1 MLNVEM
7 LSTGDEV
14 LHGQIIDT
22 NAAWLADFFF
32 NQGLPLTRRNTVGD
46 DLDALVAILRERS
59 EQADVLIVNGG
70 LGPTSDDL
78 SALAAAT
85 AKGEGLILH
94 PEWLETMTRFFA
106 ERGRPMAESN
116 RKQAEIPASAEM
128 INNPVGTACGFA
140 IQLNRCLMFFTPG
153 VPSEFKVMVEQEI
166 LPRLRQRF
174 TLPDPPVCLRMTTFG
189 RSESELAQSLN
200 PLTLPPGVV
209 MGYLNLGSCKW
220 TGDAHTD
227 ALIEATINNYTIE
240 WKKADAVIK
249 REKYNITNGDELPQT
264 GVIQMAKVYIAKK
277 RKLKVGDK
285 MAGRHGNKGIVA
297 RIVRDEDMPFLEDG
311 TIVDICLNPLGVPSR
326 MNLGQIYETVLG
338 WAGRELGLK
347 FATPIFDGASL
358 DQINEYTAKAGIPHS
373 GRTYLYDGGTGEK
386 FDQPATVGV
395 IYMLKL
401 GHMIDDKMH
410 ARSIGPYSL
419 ITQQP
424 LGGKAQFGGQR
435 FGEMEVWALEGFG
448 AANIL
453 QEILTIKSD
462 DVMGR
467 AKAYEAIVKGEN
479 LPKPGIP
486 EAMNVLLHELR
497 GLALSVKLE

>member
-1 MLNVEM
+1 MLQVEM

-14 LHGQIIDT
+14 LHGQIVDT
-22 NAAWLADFFF
+22 NAAWLADYFF

-209 MGYLNLGSCKW
+209 MGYRSSMPI
-220 TGDAHTD
+220 
-227 ALIEATINNYTIE
+227 IE
-240 WKKADAVIK
+240 
-249 REKYNITNGDELPQT
+249 
-264 GVIQMAKVYIAKK
+264 
-277 RKLKVGDK
+277 
-285 MAGRHGNKGIVA
+285 
-297 RIVRDEDMPFLEDG
+297 
-311 TIVDICLNPLGVPSR
+311 
-326 MNLGQIYETVLG
+326 
-338 WAGRELGLK
+338 
-347 FATPIFDGASL
+347 
-358 DQINEYTAKAGIPHS
+358 
-373 GRTYLYDGGTGEK
+373 
-386 FDQPATVGV
+386 
-395 IYMLKL
+395 LKL
-401 GHMIDDKMH
+401 T
-410 ARSIGPYSL
+410 GPANQRDAMLALWPEVRKVAGDSL
-419 ITQQP
+419 IFEGTEGLPTQI
-424 LGGKAQFGGQR
+424 AR
-435 FGEMEVWALEGFG
+435 C
-448 AANIL
+448 
-453 QEILTIKSD
+453 
-462 DVMGR
+462 
-467 AKAYEAIVKGEN
+467 
-479 LPKPGIP
+479 
-486 EAMNVLLHELR
+486 LHERQLSLTLSEQFTGGLLALQLSR
-497 GLALSVKLE
+497 AGAPLLASEVVPAQEETLAQAARWAAERRINHFAGLALAVSGQENDHLNVALATPDGTFALRVKFSATRHSLAVRQEVCAMMALNMLRRWLNGQPLASEHGWINVVDSLSL

>member
-14 LHGQIIDT
+14 LHGQIVDT

-174 TLPDPPVCLRMTTFG
+174 TLPDPPVCLRLTTFG

-209 MGYLNLGSCKW
+209 MGYRSSMPI
-220 TGDAHTD
+220 
-227 ALIEATINNYTIE
+227 IE
-240 WKKADAVIK
+240 
-249 REKYNITNGDELPQT
+249 
-264 GVIQMAKVYIAKK
+264 
-277 RKLKVGDK
+277 
-285 MAGRHGNKGIVA
+285 
-297 RIVRDEDMPFLEDG
+297 
-311 TIVDICLNPLGVPSR
+311 
-326 MNLGQIYETVLG
+326 
-338 WAGRELGLK
+338 
-347 FATPIFDGASL
+347 
-358 DQINEYTAKAGIPHS
+358 
-373 GRTYLYDGGTGEK
+373 
-386 FDQPATVGV
+386 
-395 IYMLKL
+395 LKL
-401 GHMIDDKMH
+401 T
-410 ARSIGPYSL
+410 GPANQRDAMLALWPEVRKVAGDSL
-419 ITQQP
+419 IFEGTEGLP
-424 LGGKAQFGGQR
+424 AQIAR
-435 FGEMEVWALEGFG
+435 C
-448 AANIL
+448 L
-453 QEILTIKSD
+453 QERQLSLTLSEQFTS
-462 DVMGR
+462 GLLALQLSR
-467 AKAYEAIVKGEN
+467 AVA
-479 LPKPGIP
+479 P
-486 EAMNVLLHELR
+486 LLASEVVPAQEETLAQAARWAAERRINHFA
-497 GLALSVKLE
+497 GLALAVSGQENDHLNVALATPDGTFALRVKFSATRHSLAVRQEVCAMMALNMLRRWLNGQPLASEHGWINVVDSLSL

>member
-32 NQGLPLTRRNTVGD
+32 NQGLPLKRRHTVGD
-46 DLDALVAILRERS
+46 DLDSLVAILRERS
-59 EQADVLIVNGG
+59 EHADVLIVNGG

-209 MGYLNLGSCKW
+209 MGYRSSMPI
-220 TGDAHTD
+220 
-227 ALIEATINNYTIE
+227 IE
-240 WKKADAVIK
+240 
-249 REKYNITNGDELPQT
+249 
-264 GVIQMAKVYIAKK
+264 
-277 RKLKVGDK
+277 
-285 MAGRHGNKGIVA
+285 
-297 RIVRDEDMPFLEDG
+297 
-311 TIVDICLNPLGVPSR
+311 
-326 MNLGQIYETVLG
+326 
-338 WAGRELGLK
+338 
-347 FATPIFDGASL
+347 
-358 DQINEYTAKAGIPHS
+358 
-373 GRTYLYDGGTGEK
+373 
-386 FDQPATVGV
+386 
-395 IYMLKL
+395 LKL
-401 GHMIDDKMH
+401 T
-410 ARSIGPYSL
+410 GPANQRDAMLALWPEVRKVAGDSL
-419 ITQQP
+419 IFEGTEGLP
-424 LGGKAQFGGQR
+424 AQIAR
-435 FGEMEVWALEGFG
+435 C
-448 AANIL
+448 L
-453 QEILTIKSD
+453 QERQLSLTLSEQFT
-462 DVMGR
+462 GGLLALQLSR
-467 AKAYEAIVKGEN
+467 AGA
-479 LPKPGIP
+479 P
-486 EAMNVLLHELR
+486 LLASEVVPAQEETLAQAARWAAERRINHFA
-497 GLALSVKLE
+497 GLALAVSGQENDHLNVALATPDGTFALRVKFSATRHSLAVRQEVCAMMALNMLRRWLNGQPLASEHGWINVVDSLSL

>member
-14 LHGQIIDT
+14 LHGQIVDT

-32 NQGLPLTRRNTVGD
+32 NQGLPLTRRHTVGD

-94 PEWLETMTRFFA
+94 PEWLDTMTRFFA

-174 TLPDPPVCLRMTTFG
+174 TLPEPPVCLRLTTFG

-209 MGYLNLGSCKW
+209 MGYRSSMPI
-220 TGDAHTD
+220 
-227 ALIEATINNYTIE
+227 IE
-240 WKKADAVIK
+240 
-249 REKYNITNGDELPQT
+249 
-264 GVIQMAKVYIAKK
+264 
-277 RKLKVGDK
+277 
-285 MAGRHGNKGIVA
+285 
-297 RIVRDEDMPFLEDG
+297 
-311 TIVDICLNPLGVPSR
+311 
-326 MNLGQIYETVLG
+326 
-338 WAGRELGLK
+338 
-347 FATPIFDGASL
+347 
-358 DQINEYTAKAGIPHS
+358 
-373 GRTYLYDGGTGEK
+373 
-386 FDQPATVGV
+386 
-395 IYMLKL
+395 LKL
-401 GHMIDDKMH
+401 TGPAEQRDAMLALWPEVRKVAGDSLIFEGTEGLPAQI
-410 ARSIGPYSL
+410 ARS
-419 ITQQP
+419 
-424 LGGKAQFGGQR
+424 
-435 FGEMEVWALEGFG
+435 
-448 AANIL
+448 L
-453 QEILTIKSD
+453 QERQLSLTLSEQFT
-462 DVMGR
+462 GGLLALQLSR
-467 AKAYEAIVKGEN
+467 AGA
-479 LPKPGIP
+479 P
-486 EAMNVLLHELR
+486 LLASEVVPAQEETLAQAARWAAERRINHFA
-497 GLALSVKLE
+497 GLALAVSGQENDHLNVALATPDGTFALRVKFSVTRHSLAVRQEVCAMMALNLLRRWLNGQPLASEHGWINVVDSLSM

>member
-14 LHGQIIDT
+14 LHGQIVDT

-174 TLPDPPVCLRMTTFG
+174 TLPDPPVCLRLTTFG

-209 MGYLNLGSCKW
+209 MGYRSSMPI
-220 TGDAHTD
+220 
-227 ALIEATINNYTIE
+227 IE
-240 WKKADAVIK
+240 
-249 REKYNITNGDELPQT
+249 
-264 GVIQMAKVYIAKK
+264 
-277 RKLKVGDK
+277 
-285 MAGRHGNKGIVA
+285 
-297 RIVRDEDMPFLEDG
+297 
-311 TIVDICLNPLGVPSR
+311 
-326 MNLGQIYETVLG
+326 
-338 WAGRELGLK
+338 
-347 FATPIFDGASL
+347 
-358 DQINEYTAKAGIPHS
+358 
-373 GRTYLYDGGTGEK
+373 
-386 FDQPATVGV
+386 
-395 IYMLKL
+395 LKL
-401 GHMIDDKMH
+401 T
-410 ARSIGPYSL
+410 GPANQRDAMLALWPEVRKVAGDSL
-419 ITQQP
+419 IFEGTEGLP
-424 LGGKAQFGGQR
+424 AQIAR
-435 FGEMEVWALEGFG
+435 C
-448 AANIL
+448 L
-453 QEILTIKSD
+453 QERQLSLTLSEQFTS
-462 DVMGR
+462 G
-467 AKAYEAIVKGEN
+467 
-479 LPKPGIP
+479 
-486 EAMNVLLHELR
+486 LLALQLSRTGAPLLASEVVPAQEETLAQAARWAAERRINHFA
-497 GLALSVKLE
+497 GLALAVSGQENDHLNVALATPDGTFALRVKFSATRHSLAVRQEVCAMMALNMLRRWLNGQPLASEHGWINVVDSLSL

>member
-14 LHGQIIDT
+14 LHGQIVDT

-174 TLPDPPVCLRMTTFG
+174 TLPDPPVCLRLTTFG

-209 MGYLNLGSCKW
+209 MGYRSSMPI
-220 TGDAHTD
+220 
-227 ALIEATINNYTIE
+227 IE
-240 WKKADAVIK
+240 
-249 REKYNITNGDELPQT
+249 
-264 GVIQMAKVYIAKK
+264 
-277 RKLKVGDK
+277 
-285 MAGRHGNKGIVA
+285 
-297 RIVRDEDMPFLEDG
+297 
-311 TIVDICLNPLGVPSR
+311 
-326 MNLGQIYETVLG
+326 
-338 WAGRELGLK
+338 
-347 FATPIFDGASL
+347 
-358 DQINEYTAKAGIPHS
+358 
-373 GRTYLYDGGTGEK
+373 
-386 FDQPATVGV
+386 
-395 IYMLKL
+395 LKL
-401 GHMIDDKMH
+401 T
-410 ARSIGPYSL
+410 GPANQRDAMLALWPEVRKVAGDSL
-419 ITQQP
+419 IFEGTEGLP
-424 LGGKAQFGGQR
+424 AQIAR
-435 FGEMEVWALEGFG
+435 C
-448 AANIL
+448 L
-453 QEILTIKSD
+453 QERQLSLTLSEQFT
-462 DVMGR
+462 GGLLALQLSR
-467 AKAYEAIVKGEN
+467 AGA
-479 LPKPGIP
+479 P
-486 EAMNVLLHELR
+486 LLASEVVPAQEETLAQAARWAAERRINHFA
-497 GLALSVKLE
+497 GLALAVSGQENDQLNVALATPDGTFALRVKFSATRRSLAVRQEVCAMMALNMLRRWLNGQPLASEHGWINVVDSLSL

>member
-32 NQGLPLTRRNTVGD
+32 NQGLPLTRRHTVGD

-166 LPRLRQRF
+166 LPRLRQRL

-209 MGYLNLGSCKW
+209 MGYRSSMPI
-220 TGDAHTD
+220 
-227 ALIEATINNYTIE
+227 IE
-240 WKKADAVIK
+240 
-249 REKYNITNGDELPQT
+249 
-264 GVIQMAKVYIAKK
+264 
-277 RKLKVGDK
+277 
-285 MAGRHGNKGIVA
+285 
-297 RIVRDEDMPFLEDG
+297 
-311 TIVDICLNPLGVPSR
+311 
-326 MNLGQIYETVLG
+326 
-338 WAGRELGLK
+338 
-347 FATPIFDGASL
+347 
-358 DQINEYTAKAGIPHS
+358 
-373 GRTYLYDGGTGEK
+373 
-386 FDQPATVGV
+386 
-395 IYMLKL
+395 LKL
-401 GHMIDDKMH
+401 T
-410 ARSIGPYSL
+410 GPANQRDAMLALWPEVRKVAGDSL
-419 ITQQP
+419 IFEGTEGLP
-424 LGGKAQFGGQR
+424 AQIAR
-435 FGEMEVWALEGFG
+435 C
-448 AANIL
+448 L
-453 QEILTIKSD
+453 QERQLSLTLSEQFT
-462 DVMGR
+462 GGLLALQLSR
-467 AKAYEAIVKGEN
+467 AGA
-479 LPKPGIP
+479 P
-486 EAMNVLLHELR
+486 LLASEVVPAQEETLAQAARWAAERRINHFA
-497 GLALSVKLE
+497 GLALAVSGQENDHLNVALATPDGTFALRVKFSATRHSLAVRQEVCAMMALNMLRRWLNGQPLASEHGWINVVDSLSL

>member
-200 PLTLPPGVV
+200 PLTMPPGVV
-209 MGYLNLGSCKW
+209 MGYRSSMPI
-220 TGDAHTD
+220 
-227 ALIEATINNYTIE
+227 IE
-240 WKKADAVIK
+240 
-249 REKYNITNGDELPQT
+249 
-264 GVIQMAKVYIAKK
+264 
-277 RKLKVGDK
+277 
-285 MAGRHGNKGIVA
+285 
-297 RIVRDEDMPFLEDG
+297 
-311 TIVDICLNPLGVPSR
+311 
-326 MNLGQIYETVLG
+326 
-338 WAGRELGLK
+338 
-347 FATPIFDGASL
+347 
-358 DQINEYTAKAGIPHS
+358 
-373 GRTYLYDGGTGEK
+373 
-386 FDQPATVGV
+386 
-395 IYMLKL
+395 LKL
-401 GHMIDDKMH
+401 T
-410 ARSIGPYSL
+410 GPADQRDAMLALWPEVRKVAGDSL
-419 ITQQP
+419 IFEGTEGLP
-424 LGGKAQFGGQR
+424 AQIAR
-435 FGEMEVWALEGFG
+435 C
-448 AANIL
+448 L
-453 QEILTIKSD
+453 QERQLSLTLSEQFT
-462 DVMGR
+462 GGLLALQLSR
-467 AKAYEAIVKGEN
+467 AGA
-479 LPKPGIP
+479 P
-486 EAMNVLLHELR
+486 LLASEVVPAQEETLAQAARWAAERRINHFA
-497 GLALSVKLE
+497 GLALAVSGQENDHLNVALATPDGTFALRVKFSATRHSLAVRQEVCAMMALNMLRRWLNGQPLASEHGWINVVDSLSL

>member
-14 LHGQIIDT
+14 LHGQIVDT

-46 DLDALVAILRERS
+46 NLNALVAILRERS

-209 MGYLNLGSCKW
+209 MGYRSSMPI
-220 TGDAHTD
+220 
-227 ALIEATINNYTIE
+227 IE
-240 WKKADAVIK
+240 
-249 REKYNITNGDELPQT
+249 
-264 GVIQMAKVYIAKK
+264 
-277 RKLKVGDK
+277 
-285 MAGRHGNKGIVA
+285 
-297 RIVRDEDMPFLEDG
+297 
-311 TIVDICLNPLGVPSR
+311 
-326 MNLGQIYETVLG
+326 
-338 WAGRELGLK
+338 
-347 FATPIFDGASL
+347 
-358 DQINEYTAKAGIPHS
+358 
-373 GRTYLYDGGTGEK
+373 
-386 FDQPATVGV
+386 
-395 IYMLKL
+395 LKL
-401 GHMIDDKMH
+401 T
-410 ARSIGPYSL
+410 GPANQRDAMLALWPEVRKVAGDSL
-419 ITQQP
+419 IFEGTEGLP
-424 LGGKAQFGGQR
+424 AQIAR
-435 FGEMEVWALEGFG
+435 C
-448 AANIL
+448 L
-453 QEILTIKSD
+453 QERQLSLTLSEQFTS
-462 DVMGR
+462 GLLALQLSR
-467 AKAYEAIVKGEN
+467 AGA
-479 LPKPGIP
+479 P
-486 EAMNVLLHELR
+486 LLASEVVPAQEETLAQAARWAAERRINHFA
-497 GLALSVKLE
+497 GLALAVSGQENDHLNVALATPDGTFALRVKFSATRHSLAVRQEVCAMMALNMLRRWLNGQPLASEHGWINVVDSLSL

>member
-14 LHGQIIDT
+14 LHGQIVDT

-174 TLPDPPVCLRMTTFG
+174 TLPEPPVCLRLTTFG
-189 RSESELAQSLN
+189 RSESELAQNLN

-209 MGYLNLGSCKW
+209 MGYRSSMPI
-220 TGDAHTD
+220 
-227 ALIEATINNYTIE
+227 IE
-240 WKKADAVIK
+240 
-249 REKYNITNGDELPQT
+249 
-264 GVIQMAKVYIAKK
+264 
-277 RKLKVGDK
+277 
-285 MAGRHGNKGIVA
+285 
-297 RIVRDEDMPFLEDG
+297 
-311 TIVDICLNPLGVPSR
+311 
-326 MNLGQIYETVLG
+326 
-338 WAGRELGLK
+338 
-347 FATPIFDGASL
+347 
-358 DQINEYTAKAGIPHS
+358 
-373 GRTYLYDGGTGEK
+373 
-386 FDQPATVGV
+386 
-395 IYMLKL
+395 LKL
-401 GHMIDDKMH
+401 T
-410 ARSIGPYSL
+410 GPAEQRDAMLALWPEVRKVAGDSL
-419 ITQQP
+419 IFEGTEGLP
-424 LGGKAQFGGQR
+424 AQIAR
-435 FGEMEVWALEGFG
+435 C
-448 AANIL
+448 L
-453 QEILTIKSD
+453 QERQLSLTLSEQFT
-462 DVMGR
+462 GGLLALQLSR
-467 AKAYEAIVKGEN
+467 AGA
-479 LPKPGIP
+479 P
-486 EAMNVLLHELR
+486 LLASEVVPAQEETLAQAARWAAERRINHFA
-497 GLALSVKLE
+497 GLALAVSGQEKDHLNVALATPDGTFALRVKFSVTRHSLAVRQEVCAMMALNLLRRWLNGQPLASEHGWINVVDSLSL

>member
-14 LHGQIIDT
+14 LHGQIVDT

-32 NQGLPLTRRNTVGD
+32 NQGLPLTRRHTVGD

-174 TLPDPPVCLRMTTFG
+174 TLPEPPVCLRLTTFG

-209 MGYLNLGSCKW
+209 MGYRSSMPI
-220 TGDAHTD
+220 
-227 ALIEATINNYTIE
+227 IE
-240 WKKADAVIK
+240 
-249 REKYNITNGDELPQT
+249 
-264 GVIQMAKVYIAKK
+264 
-277 RKLKVGDK
+277 
-285 MAGRHGNKGIVA
+285 
-297 RIVRDEDMPFLEDG
+297 
-311 TIVDICLNPLGVPSR
+311 
-326 MNLGQIYETVLG
+326 
-338 WAGRELGLK
+338 
-347 FATPIFDGASL
+347 
-358 DQINEYTAKAGIPHS
+358 
-373 GRTYLYDGGTGEK
+373 
-386 FDQPATVGV
+386 
-395 IYMLKL
+395 LKL
-401 GHMIDDKMH
+401 T
-410 ARSIGPYSL
+410 GPAEQRDAMLALWPEVRKVAGDSL
-419 ITQQP
+419 IFEGTEGLP
-424 LGGKAQFGGQR
+424 AQIAR
-435 FGEMEVWALEGFG
+435 C
-448 AANIL
+448 L
-453 QEILTIKSD
+453 QERQLSLTLSEQFT
-462 DVMGR
+462 GGLLSLQLSR
-467 AKAYEAIVKGEN
+467 AGA
-479 LPKPGIP
+479 P
-486 EAMNVLLHELR
+486 LLASEVVPAQEETLAQAARWAAERRINHFA
-497 GLALSVKLE
+497 GLALAVSGQENDHLNVALATPDGTFALRVKFSVTRHSLAVRQEVCAMMALNLLRRWLNGQPLASEHGWINVVDSLSL

>member
-209 MGYLNLGSCKW
+209 MGYRSSMPI
-220 TGDAHTD
+220 
-227 ALIEATINNYTIE
+227 IE
-240 WKKADAVIK
+240 
-249 REKYNITNGDELPQT
+249 
-264 GVIQMAKVYIAKK
+264 
-277 RKLKVGDK
+277 
-285 MAGRHGNKGIVA
+285 
-297 RIVRDEDMPFLEDG
+297 
-311 TIVDICLNPLGVPSR
+311 
-326 MNLGQIYETVLG
+326 
-338 WAGRELGLK
+338 
-347 FATPIFDGASL
+347 
-358 DQINEYTAKAGIPHS
+358 
-373 GRTYLYDGGTGEK
+373 
-386 FDQPATVGV
+386 
-395 IYMLKL
+395 LKL
-401 GHMIDDKMH
+401 TGPANQRDAMLALWPEVRKVAGDSQIFEGTEGLPAQI
-410 ARSIGPYSL
+410 ARC
-419 ITQQP
+419 
-424 LGGKAQFGGQR
+424 
-435 FGEMEVWALEGFG
+435 
-448 AANIL
+448 L
-453 QEILTIKSD
+453 QERQLSLTLSEQFTS
-462 DVMGR
+462 GLLALQLSR
-467 AKAYEAIVKGEN
+467 AGA
-479 LPKPGIP
+479 P
-486 EAMNVLLHELR
+486 LLASEVVPAQEETLAQAARWAAERRINHFA
-497 GLALSVKLE
+497 GLALAVSGQENDHLNVALATPDGTFALRVKFSATRHSLAVRQEVCAMMALNMLRRWLNGQPLASEHGWINVVDSLSL

>member
-153 VPSEFKVMVEQEI
+153 VPTEFKVMVEQEI

-209 MGYLNLGSCKW
+209 MGYRSSMPI
-220 TGDAHTD
+220 
-227 ALIEATINNYTIE
+227 IE
-240 WKKADAVIK
+240 
-249 REKYNITNGDELPQT
+249 
-264 GVIQMAKVYIAKK
+264 
-277 RKLKVGDK
+277 
-285 MAGRHGNKGIVA
+285 
-297 RIVRDEDMPFLEDG
+297 
-311 TIVDICLNPLGVPSR
+311 
-326 MNLGQIYETVLG
+326 
-338 WAGRELGLK
+338 
-347 FATPIFDGASL
+347 
-358 DQINEYTAKAGIPHS
+358 
-373 GRTYLYDGGTGEK
+373 
-386 FDQPATVGV
+386 
-395 IYMLKL
+395 LKL
-401 GHMIDDKMH
+401 T
-410 ARSIGPYSL
+410 GPANQRDAMLALWPEVRKVAGDSL
-419 ITQQP
+419 IFEGTEGLP
-424 LGGKAQFGGQR
+424 AQIAR
-435 FGEMEVWALEGFG
+435 C
-448 AANIL
+448 L
-453 QEILTIKSD
+453 QERQLSLTLSEQFTS
-462 DVMGR
+462 GLLALQLSR
-467 AKAYEAIVKGEN
+467 AGA
-479 LPKPGIP
+479 P
-486 EAMNVLLHELR
+486 LLASEVVPAQEETLAQAARWAAERRINHFA
-497 GLALSVKLE
+497 GLALAVSGQENDHLNVVLATPDGTFALQVKFSATRHSLAVRQEVCAMMALNMLRRWLNGQPLASEHGWINVVDSLSL

>member
-14 LHGQIIDT
+14 LHGQIVDT

-46 DLDALVAILRERS
+46 DLDALVAILSERS

-166 LPRLRQRF
+166 LPLLRQRF

-209 MGYLNLGSCKW
+209 MGYRSSMPI
-220 TGDAHTD
+220 
-227 ALIEATINNYTIE
+227 IE
-240 WKKADAVIK
+240 
-249 REKYNITNGDELPQT
+249 
-264 GVIQMAKVYIAKK
+264 
-277 RKLKVGDK
+277 
-285 MAGRHGNKGIVA
+285 
-297 RIVRDEDMPFLEDG
+297 
-311 TIVDICLNPLGVPSR
+311 
-326 MNLGQIYETVLG
+326 
-338 WAGRELGLK
+338 
-347 FATPIFDGASL
+347 
-358 DQINEYTAKAGIPHS
+358 
-373 GRTYLYDGGTGEK
+373 
-386 FDQPATVGV
+386 
-395 IYMLKL
+395 LKL
-401 GHMIDDKMH
+401 T
-410 ARSIGPYSL
+410 GPANQRDAMLALWPEVRKVAGDSL
-419 ITQQP
+419 IFEGTEGLP
-424 LGGKAQFGGQR
+424 AQIAR
-435 FGEMEVWALEGFG
+435 C
-448 AANIL
+448 L
-453 QEILTIKSD
+453 QERQLSLTLSEQFTS
-462 DVMGR
+462 GLLALQLSR
-467 AKAYEAIVKGEN
+467 AGA
-479 LPKPGIP
+479 P
-486 EAMNVLLHELR
+486 LLASEVVPAQEETLAQAARWAAERRINHFA
-497 GLALSVKLE
+497 GLALAVSGQENDHLNVALATPDGTFALRVKFSATRHSLAVRQEVCAMMALNMLRRWLNGQPLASEHGWINVVDSLSL

>member
-14 LHGQIIDT
+14 LHGQIVDT

-32 NQGLPLTRRNTVGD
+32 NQGLPLTRRHTVGD

-94 PEWLETMTRFFA
+94 PEWLDTMTRFFA

-174 TLPDPPVCLRMTTFG
+174 TLPEPPVCLRLTTFG

-209 MGYLNLGSCKW
+209 MGYRSSMPI
-220 TGDAHTD
+220 
-227 ALIEATINNYTIE
+227 IE
-240 WKKADAVIK
+240 
-249 REKYNITNGDELPQT
+249 
-264 GVIQMAKVYIAKK
+264 
-277 RKLKVGDK
+277 
-285 MAGRHGNKGIVA
+285 
-297 RIVRDEDMPFLEDG
+297 
-311 TIVDICLNPLGVPSR
+311 
-326 MNLGQIYETVLG
+326 
-338 WAGRELGLK
+338 
-347 FATPIFDGASL
+347 
-358 DQINEYTAKAGIPHS
+358 
-373 GRTYLYDGGTGEK
+373 
-386 FDQPATVGV
+386 
-395 IYMLKL
+395 LKL
-401 GHMIDDKMH
+401 TGPAEQRDAMLALWPEVRKVAGDRLIFEGTEGLPAQI
-410 ARSIGPYSL
+410 ARC
-419 ITQQP
+419 
-424 LGGKAQFGGQR
+424 
-435 FGEMEVWALEGFG
+435 
-448 AANIL
+448 L
-453 QEILTIKSD
+453 QERQLSLTLSEQFT
-462 DVMGR
+462 GGLLALQLSR
-467 AKAYEAIVKGEN
+467 AGA
-479 LPKPGIP
+479 P
-486 EAMNVLLHELR
+486 LLASEVVPAQEETLAQAARWAAERRINHFA
-497 GLALSVKLE
+497 GLALAVSGQENDHLNVALATPDGTFALRVKFSVTRHSLAVRQEVCAMMALNLLRRWLNGQPLASEHGWINVVDSLSL

>member
-14 LHGQIIDT
+14 LHGQIVDT

-32 NQGLPLTRRNTVGD
+32 NQGLPLTRRHTVGD

-140 IQLNRCLMFFTPG
+140 VQLNRCLMFFTPG

-174 TLPDPPVCLRMTTFG
+174 TLPEPPVCLRLTTFG

-209 MGYLNLGSCKW
+209 MGYRSSMPI
-220 TGDAHTD
+220 
-227 ALIEATINNYTIE
+227 IE
-240 WKKADAVIK
+240 
-249 REKYNITNGDELPQT
+249 
-264 GVIQMAKVYIAKK
+264 
-277 RKLKVGDK
+277 
-285 MAGRHGNKGIVA
+285 
-297 RIVRDEDMPFLEDG
+297 
-311 TIVDICLNPLGVPSR
+311 
-326 MNLGQIYETVLG
+326 
-338 WAGRELGLK
+338 
-347 FATPIFDGASL
+347 
-358 DQINEYTAKAGIPHS
+358 
-373 GRTYLYDGGTGEK
+373 
-386 FDQPATVGV
+386 
-395 IYMLKL
+395 LKL
-401 GHMIDDKMH
+401 T
-410 ARSIGPYSL
+410 GPADQHDAMLALWPEVRKVAGDSL
-419 ITQQP
+419 IFEGTEGLP
-424 LGGKAQFGGQR
+424 AQIAR
-435 FGEMEVWALEGFG
+435 C
-448 AANIL
+448 L
-453 QEILTIKSD
+453 QERQLSLTLSEQFT
-462 DVMGR
+462 GGLLALQLSR
-467 AKAYEAIVKGEN
+467 AGA
-479 LPKPGIP
+479 P
-486 EAMNVLLHELR
+486 LLASEVVPAQEETLAQAARWAAERRINHFA
-497 GLALSVKLE
+497 GLALAVSGQENDHLNVALATPDGTFALRVKFSVTRHSLAVRQEVCAMMALNMLRRWLNGQPLASEHGWINVVDSLSL

>member
-14 LHGQIIDT
+14 LHGQIVDT

-32 NQGLPLTRRNTVGD
+32 NQGLPLTRRHTVGD

-94 PEWLETMTRFFA
+94 PEWLDTMTRFFA

-174 TLPDPPVCLRMTTFG
+174 TLPEPPVCLRLTTFG

-200 PLTLPPGVV
+200 PVTLPPGVV
-209 MGYLNLGSCKW
+209 MGYRSSMPI
-220 TGDAHTD
+220 
-227 ALIEATINNYTIE
+227 IE
-240 WKKADAVIK
+240 
-249 REKYNITNGDELPQT
+249 
-264 GVIQMAKVYIAKK
+264 
-277 RKLKVGDK
+277 
-285 MAGRHGNKGIVA
+285 
-297 RIVRDEDMPFLEDG
+297 
-311 TIVDICLNPLGVPSR
+311 
-326 MNLGQIYETVLG
+326 
-338 WAGRELGLK
+338 
-347 FATPIFDGASL
+347 
-358 DQINEYTAKAGIPHS
+358 
-373 GRTYLYDGGTGEK
+373 
-386 FDQPATVGV
+386 
-395 IYMLKL
+395 LKL
-401 GHMIDDKMH
+401 TGPAEQRDAMLALWPEVRKVAGDSLIFEGTEGLPAQI
-410 ARSIGPYSL
+410 ARS
-419 ITQQP
+419 
-424 LGGKAQFGGQR
+424 
-435 FGEMEVWALEGFG
+435 
-448 AANIL
+448 L
-453 QEILTIKSD
+453 QERQLSLTLSEQFT
-462 DVMGR
+462 GGLLALQLSR
-467 AKAYEAIVKGEN
+467 AGA
-479 LPKPGIP
+479 P
-486 EAMNVLLHELR
+486 LLASEVVPAQEETLAQAARWAAERRINHFA
-497 GLALSVKLE
+497 GLALAVSGQENDHLNVALATPDGTFALRVKFSVTRHSLAVRQEVCAMMALNLLRRWLNGQPLASEHGWINVVDSLSL

>member
-14 LHGQIIDT
+14 LHGQIVDT

-32 NQGLPLTRRNTVGD
+32 NQGLPLTRRHTVGD

-128 INNPVGTACGFA
+128 INNPVGTACGFSV
-140 IQLNRCLMFFTPG
+140 QLNRCLMFFTPG

-174 TLPDPPVCLRMTTFG
+174 TLPEPPVCLRLTTFG

-209 MGYLNLGSCKW
+209 MGYRSSMPI
-220 TGDAHTD
+220 
-227 ALIEATINNYTIE
+227 IE
-240 WKKADAVIK
+240 
-249 REKYNITNGDELPQT
+249 
-264 GVIQMAKVYIAKK
+264 
-277 RKLKVGDK
+277 
-285 MAGRHGNKGIVA
+285 
-297 RIVRDEDMPFLEDG
+297 
-311 TIVDICLNPLGVPSR
+311 
-326 MNLGQIYETVLG
+326 
-338 WAGRELGLK
+338 
-347 FATPIFDGASL
+347 
-358 DQINEYTAKAGIPHS
+358 
-373 GRTYLYDGGTGEK
+373 
-386 FDQPATVGV
+386 
-395 IYMLKL
+395 LKL
-401 GHMIDDKMH
+401 T
-410 ARSIGPYSL
+410 GPADQRDAMLALWPEVRKVAGDSL
-419 ITQQP
+419 IFEGTEGLP
-424 LGGKAQFGGQR
+424 AQIAR
-435 FGEMEVWALEGFG
+435 C
-448 AANIL
+448 L
-453 QEILTIKSD
+453 QERQLSLTLSEQFT
-462 DVMGR
+462 GGLLALQLSR
-467 AKAYEAIVKGEN
+467 AGA
-479 LPKPGIP
+479 P
-486 EAMNVLLHELR
+486 LLASEVVPAQEETLAQAARWAAERRINHFA
-497 GLALSVKLE
+497 GLALAVSGQENDHLNVALATPDGTFALRVKFSVTRHSLAVRQEVCAMMALNMLRRWLNGQPLASEHGWINVVDSLSL